1 MHFCW
6 EHVDLEAGEL
16 KLPDTKTGAKVVH
29 LVGPAI
35 AVLCGIERQ
44 DDNPWVVAGR
54 KAGSHLIDLQHPWRR
69 IRTRAGLDD
78 VRIHDFRHSCAS
90 WPDFLAAKDVIKRC
104 NWLSFPLLPKPLDIA
119 IYNPKSHS
127 HRIHSNI

>member
-90 WPDFLAAKDVIKRC
+90 NYTKP
-104 NWLSFPLLPKPLDIA
+104 PLLLMFFVFCLVPSS
-119 IYNPKSHS
+119 NS
-127 HRIHSNI
+127 HRIGCNS